1 MPEFKTKLIYLCRLC
16 GVRDDSFT
24 ITQTAKDLEY
34 CGLRTHTRD
43 ANNVTVL
50 PSLAR
55 VPMKRVH
62 QCTPW
67 LSGIADLYGA
77 ETVNPVDG
85 NESAGENLKAGFQK
99 KAKVRDN
106 L

>member
-43 ANNVTVL
+43 TDSVTVL
-50 PSLAR
+50 PSLIR
-55 VPMKRVH
+55 VPVKRVH

-67 LSGIADLYGA
+67 LSGIADLFGA
-77 ETVNPVDG
+77 ETVNPVDVG
-85 NESAGENLKAGFQK
+85 ESQEVNYKAGFRK
-99 KAKVRDN
+99 KAKVSDN